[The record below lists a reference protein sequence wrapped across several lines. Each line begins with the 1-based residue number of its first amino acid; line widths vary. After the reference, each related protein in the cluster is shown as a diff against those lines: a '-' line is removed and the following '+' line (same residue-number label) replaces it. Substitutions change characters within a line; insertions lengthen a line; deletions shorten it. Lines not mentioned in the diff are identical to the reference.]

1 MRAVTPFRLLVTE
14 PLDGALNMAL
24 DEALLLGRLAG
35 AAPPTL
41 RFFAWRPATISLGYG
56 QPLDHRIDVAAAT
69 ALGIGLV
76 RRPTGGSAILHE
88 GPDLELT
95 YSVVARAGDF
105 DGAADLLETY
115 RWIGA
120 ALAAGI
126 NRIGVP
132 VEMVPV
138 QPSDPTAM
146 PTFCFA
152 RTGSYELEIA
162 GLKVVGSAQRRQGA
176 GFLQHGAVMLGAAP
190 DRLRRV
196 FPTERDPLAGM
207 TTLDAVLRRRPSFDE
222 TMTALADGF
231 REVHGL
237 DLAPGGLTAEEME
250 LAESLVRDKYA
261 TDRWTRAGRAMT
273 VTTPHPPTPHHLSP
287 HPPTPHPALS
297 PEGRGFLVP
306 SPPKGERAG

>member
-1 MRAVTPFRLLVTE
+1 MTTPFRLLVTE
-14 PLDGALNMAL
+14 PLDGALNMSL
-24 DEALLLGRLAG
+24 DEALLLGRLRDV
-35 AAPPTL
+35 APPTL
-41 RFFAWRPATISLGYG
+41 RFFSWQPATISLGYG
-56 QPLDHRIDVAAAT
+56 QALDHRIDVAAAA

-88 GPDLELT
+88 GPELELT
-95 YSVVARAGDF
+95 YSVAARTGDF
-105 DGAADLLETY
+105 EGAGELLETY

-126 NRIGVP
+126 NRLGAA

-152 RTGSYELEIA
+152 RTGSYELEVA
-162 GLKVVGSAQRRQGA
+162 GLKLVGSAQRRQGS

-207 TTLDAVLRRRPSFDE
+207 TTLEAVLGRRPAFDE
-222 TMTALADGF
+222 TMTALAEGF
-231 REVHGL
+231 RAVHGL
-237 DLAPGGLTAEEME
+237 ELTLGGLAAEEME
-250 LAESLVRDKYA
+250 LAGSLVSEKYG
-261 TDRWTRAGRAMT
+261 TDRWTRSGRAPVVAT
-273 VTTPHPPTPHHLSP
+273 
-287 HPPTPHPALS
+287 AI
-297 PEGRGFLVP
+297 
-306 SPPKGERAG
+306 

>member
-1 MRAVTPFRLLVTE
+1 MTTPFRLLVTE
-14 PLDGALNMAL
+14 PLDGAFNMAL

-35 AAPPTL
+35 TAPPTV

-56 QPLDHRIDVAAAT
+56 QPLDGRIDTEAAA

-95 YSVVARAGDF
+95 YSVVAAAGDF

-115 RWIGA
+115 RWIGS

-126 NRIGVP
+126 NRIGAP

-152 RTGSYELEIA
+152 RTGSYELEIG

-196 FPTERDPLAGM
+196 FPSERDPLAGM
-207 TTLDAVLRRRPSFDE
+207 TTLEAVLRRRPSFEE
-222 TMTALADGF
+222 TMTALAAGF

-237 DLAPGGLTAEEME
+237 ALSAGGLAAEELE
-250 LAESLVRDKYA
+250 RALALVRDKYA
-261 TDRWTRAGRAMT
+261 TDRWTRTGRAPVVAT
-273 VTTPHPPTPHHLSP
+273 
-287 HPPTPHPALS
+287 AI
-297 PEGRGFLVP
+297 G
-306 SPPKGERAG
+306 

>member
-1 MRAVTPFRLLVTE
+1 MTTPFRLLVTE
-14 PLDGALNMAL
+14 PADGAFNMAL

-41 RFFAWRPATISLGYG
+41 RFFAWEPASISLGYG
-56 QPLDHRIDVAAAT
+56 QPLDHRIDTAAAG

-88 GPDLELT
+88 GPTLELT
-95 YSVVARAGDF
+95 YSVVACAGDF

-126 NRIGVP
+126 NRIGAP

-152 RTGSYELEIA
+152 RTGSYELEIG

-190 DRLRRV
+190 ERLRAV
-196 FPTERDPLAGM
+196 FPAERDPLAGM
-207 TTLDAVLRRRPSFDE
+207 TTLEAVLGRRPSFAE
-222 TMTALADGF
+222 TLTALADGF
-231 REVHGL
+231 REAHGL
-237 DLAPGGLTAEEME
+237 ELAAGGLTAAE
-250 LAESLVRDKYA
+250 LDRAEALVSDKYA
-261 TDRWTRAGRAMT
+261 TDRWTRAGRALT
-273 VTTPHPPTPHHLSP
+273 AQTI
-287 HPPTPHPALS
+287 AA
-297 PEGRGFLVP
+297 P
-306 SPPKGERAG
+306 SR

>member
-1 MRAVTPFRLLVTE
+1 MTAFRLLVTE
-14 PLDGALNMAL
+14 PLDGAFNMAL

-35 AAPPTL
+35 TAPPTL

-56 QPLDHRIDVAAAT
+56 QRLDRRIDLAAAS

-88 GPDLELT
+88 GPELELT
-95 YSVVARAGDF
+95 YSVTAREDDFEGAG
-105 DGAADLLETY
+105 DLLETY

-126 NRIGVP
+126 NRLGAP

-152 RTGSYELEIA
+152 RTGSYELEVA
-162 GLKVVGSAQRRQGA
+162 GLKVVGSAQRRQGP

-196 FPTERDPLAGM
+196 FPTEKDPLAGM
-207 TTLDAVLRRRPSFDE
+207 TTLEASLGRRPSFED
-222 TMTALADGF
+222 TMTVLAEGF
-231 REVHGL
+231 RTVHGL
-237 DLAPGGLTAEEME
+237 ELAPGGLGEAELG
-250 LAESLVRDKYA
+250 LAGALVRDKYG
-261 TDRWTRAGRAMT
+261 TDRWTRSGRAMT
-273 VTTPHPPTPHHLSP
+273 VTTPRATPQP
-287 HPPTPHPALS
+287 PHPALS
-297 PEGRGFLVP
+297 PEGRG
-306 SPPKGERAG
+306 A

>member
-1 MRAVTPFRLLVTE
+1 MTAFRLLVTE
-14 PLDGALNMAL
+14 PLDGAFNMAL
-24 DEALLLGRLAG
+24 DEALLLGRLANG
-35 AAPPTL
+35 APPTL
-41 RFFAWRPATISLGYG
+41 RFFAWRPPTISLGYG
-56 QPLDHRIDVAAAT
+56 QPLDHRIDGAAAS

-95 YSVVARAGDF
+95 YSVVACAGDF

-126 NRIGVP
+126 RRLGAP

-138 QPSDPTAM
+138 QPSDRTAM

-190 DRLRRV
+190 ERLRAV

-207 TTLDAVLRRRPSFDE
+207 TTLEAVLRRRPSFDE
-222 TMTALADGF
+222 TMTALAEGF
-231 REVHGL
+231 REANRL
-237 DLAPGGLTAEEME
+237 ELTPGGLGPDE
-250 LAESLVRDKYA
+250 LERAESLVREKYS
-261 TDRWTRAGRAMT
+261 TERWTRAGRSITAQT
-273 VTTPHPPTPHHLSP
+273 I
-287 HPPTPHPALS
+287 AI
-297 PEGRGFLVP
+297 R
-306 SPPKGERAG
+306 